1 MNKDNVYSEK
11 INLYNSQIER
21 YNSELKRKTV
31 YMGISAIGSYLTL
44 LNLNNF
50 ESSTDTVLN
59 AALLFT
65 FGVKYISSSI
75 DAMKSIAEKEICLEK
90 INQIENEKTKKLI
103 LQKKEIDE

>member
-11 INLYNSQIER
+11 INLYNSKIER
-21 YNSELKRKTV
+21 LDKALKRKAV

-44 LNLNNF
+44 LNLNNI

-59 AALLFT
+59 AALLFS
-65 FGVKYISSSI
+65 FGVEYISSSI
-75 DAMKSIAEKEICLEK
+75 DAMKSIAEKEICFEK

>member
-1 MNKDNVYSEK
+1 MNNAFNEK

-21 YNSELKRKTV
+21 LDKALKRKTI

-65 FGVKYISSSI
+65 FGVEYISSSI
-75 DAMKSIAEKEICLEK
+75 DAMKSIAEKEICFEK